1 MIQGTLVQIHSLLIL
16 STFDRYN
23 IISNML
29 MFITRIY
36 DNVIWS
42 FVWQTDMLD
51 RIIRDDFMPAFTRSA
66 FRIWTTRIM
75 GSFLET

>member
-16 STFDRYN
+16 STLDRYN

-36 DNVIWS
+36 DNVI
-42 FVWQTDMLD
+42 
-51 RIIRDDFMPAFTRSA
+51 
-66 FRIWTTRIM
+66 
-75 GSFLET
+75 